1 MCNKTLT
8 LNRTAQ
14 QPVELPADYDRLLQS
29 ITVLAPVQ
37 KISLDIDVTHK
48 AALPAVLESAL
59 LLVAQLEIVSPSE
72 LGGFFGL
79 ADHERQVLVDEMID
93 TGLVRYNDEGDI
105 ATTVKLT
112 MQRREGASDEGI
124 AIEDVENHRDFTFI
138 DLCTGHIQPKCNA
151 DLQKGLPELPRK
163 INRSDFT
170 DLIAS
175 QFRRFQIC
183 LPDTKSKRALRSSK
197 ARLYRVNRASVGQS
211 GLKQQISLDIHVHS
225 DPLNGI
231 RLDSRLMDYSL
242 EHTRLMES
250 SGLKT
255 EAINWLHE
263 RKLEAASSTLEDYCD
278 LAKDMVIRRYIGR
291 DGKLELGRLLHDR
304 QRRKTS
310 YGNSTMQ
317 RMMIGPV
324 YAAPNRNT
332 LIKWA
337 ERLPRQ
343 QQVHQG
349 IWLGATNELFGAS
362 LGLGSFIKQM
372 NTELA
377 SGERNSRLNLA
388 FQCDEEFRA
397 QRLITNQFNSRTD
410 GSLRIFPK
418 GRSESHLEILVFPGE
433 YGMAVVQYHAA
444 LDPSL
449 GYAGLTLPI
458 GYFTTDPEQ
467 VAQLWMQMQQRIQ
480 SPVRSADQPE
490 VATDDLN
497 KLLGC
502 APAELAQ
509 MLVDNSE
516 EKLKKLVERFNQH

>member
-1 MCNKTLT
+1 MRNKILS
-8 LNRTAQ
+8 LNRKEQ
-14 QPVELPADYDRLLQS
+14 QPVELPTDYDRLLQS

-37 KISLDIDVTHK
+37 KVSLDIDVTHK

-59 LLVAQLEIVSPSE
+59 LLVAQLETVSPSE
-72 LGGFFGL
+72 LGGFLGL

-112 MQRREGASDEGI
+112 MQRRDGAADEGI
-124 AIEDVENHRDFTFI
+124 AIEDVENHRDFTFV

-151 DLQKGLPELPRK
+151 DLQKGLPELARK

-170 DLIAS
+170 DLIAE

-183 LPDTKSKRALRSSK
+183 LPDIKSKRALRSSK

-211 GLKQQISLDIHVHS
+211 GLKQQVSLDIHVHS

-231 RLDSRLMDYSL
+231 RLDARLMDYSS

-263 RKLEAASSTLEDYCD
+263 RKLEVATTTLEDYCD
-278 LAKDMVIRRYIGR
+278 LAKDTVIRRYIGR
-291 DGKLELGRLLHDR
+291 GGKLDLGHLLHDR
-304 QRRKTS
+304 QRRKTG
-310 YGNSTMQ
+310 YGNSTTQ

-324 YAAPNRNT
+324 YAASNRDI

-337 ERLPRQ
+337 KQLPRHQ
-343 QQVHQG
+343 RMHQG
-349 IWLGATNELFGAS
+349 IWLGATHELFGAS
-362 LGLGSFIKQM
+362 LGLESFIKQM
-372 NTELA
+372 NSELGK
-377 SGERNSRLNLA
+377 SERSSRLNLV
-388 FQCDEEFRA
+388 FQCDKDFRA
-397 QRLITNQFNSRTD
+397 QKLITNLFNSRTD
-410 GSLRIFPK
+410 DSLRIFQK

-433 YGMAVVQYHAA
+433 HGMAVIQYHSA

-458 GYFTTDPEQ
+458 GYFTTDPDQ
-467 VAQLWMQMQQRIQ
+467 VAYLWTQVQHRIQ
-480 SPVRSADQPE
+480 SPLRSADQPE
-490 VATDDLN
+490 VALDDLDQ
-497 KLLGC
+497 LLGC
-502 APAELAQ
+502 TSAELAQ
-509 MLVDNSE
+509 LLVDKSE
-516 EKLKKLVERFNQH
+516 EKLKNLVAKFNRY